1 MAHSQRRTISLDKGP
16 SLGKGSYGEVFFG
29 FWSGLPCAFKQTF
42 GSRENI
48 QREIAFLQNLR
59 YKNIIQ
65 FYAALNHTTPDN
77 RKVLLI
83 VMEYAENGTLTKAIR
98 DQSLRLED
106 KKRVSQQ
113 ILSGLAYMHSRH
125 IYHRDIKS
133 DNVLLTDNSQVAKLS
148 DFGLSMLKH
157 RSLSQTPANT
167 DEHVGTRRWMAPEL
181 FVMNPEY
188 TTKSDVYSLGWVLWQ
203 MAADRTRPFQDVE
216 DDFLVIPMVTNGDR
230 EPIPDDTPI
239 EMRAAIEGFWKHDP
253 SERPEA
259 KAFLDEVTFPEV
271 SNADAISP
279 IDFGSSFDGTS
290 FGRLHE
296 SQLVDNLRTVM
307 SRSQPST
314 IQSCA
319 HSQAVAP
326 LATSPASLSTH
337 SSEMVS
343 NVDVAKDV
351 PASSTPTAGID
362 NSVQSTAISAP
373 LPCPQRHGQGTALAT
388 TSPCETSPAT
398 EKAEL
403 KVVVRDLQQLVLKDN
418 MDAQFAYGM
427 MFLKSKGSIQSDFEA
442 LFWFK
447 KAAELGHPEA
457 QFYIGDMF
465 EHDTQL
471 RKDLA
476 RAVHWYGKAARQGH
490 RKAERRLL
498 ALIPQKLPC
507 EQDHS
512 FPPDDPDA
520 SNDRAPR
527 FSGRRLLSNSAG
539 NTGGKASSNP
549 PSESDSNDSSSD
561 SDESQ
566 ASDSDEPNSGAG
578 AIRPSLVLGDLI
590 GTSAI
595 GFAYRIRYINMSCIA
610 RDIVVSKSQFYR
622 TTIQE
627 EIGLL
632 QRLRHPHLISFYEA
646 QEQQERVYFIVE
658 FADKGSLADVI
669 QSETLLS
676 WSTKFR
682 LADEMTRGLEYLHY
696 KDVLHGH
703 LRSTNVL
710 LTKHMEVKLADYGL
724 QALRSASADATETS
738 STPSSP
744 ALAHSNL
751 RWMAPELLDNM
762 SRHSTKSDIYALG
775 MVMWEMAA
783 SCTEP
788 FKDLTDNV
796 TIMTHIKDGGR
807 ERLPGGTPNRYRAW
821 VERCWEEDAGDRPEA
836 GEILFSEDD
845 LKIEDPQPDVNVERL
860 PEGRRVKTERTFED
874 AGGNVSSKDDSGV
887 DNSQEDVSLDISPDV
902 IAGNMPISDV
912 LELKSATVAPELS
925 DTAMRAEAND
935 VEAQFA
941 LAEIYD
947 KGSITGVEQDDK
959 KAVHWYSRAA
969 ENGHIHG
976 QYHLA
981 LHYLVGRGV
990 PESHNEAL
998 RWFQRAADQD
1008 DAASQ
1013 YQIGA
1018 MYQAGLGV
1026 EKNAA
1031 TAVAWYRKAAERG
1044 YAESQLHLG
1053 RMYLSGQDV
1062 EQSDVEAVKWLTK
1075 AANQGNPSG
1084 QFSLGLMYENG
1095 RGVEP
1100 SDVEAFEWFTKAAI
1114 QGNSGGQS
1122 SLGLMYENGRGVE
1135 QSDVEAVKWF
1145 TKAANQGNSDG
1156 QFSLGLMYLNGRGV
1170 EQSDVEAVNW
1180 LTKAASQGDPD
1191 GQFNL
1196 GVMYLTERGAQQ
1208 SDVEAAKWFTKAA
1221 NQGNPDGQFSL
1232 GLMYL
1237 NGRGVKQNAVEAV
1250 KWFTKAASQ
1259 GNPSGQNSLGLMYLN
1274 GRGVKQSDVE
1284 AVKWFTMAASQGD
1297 SDGQLNL
1304 GRMYGSGRGVEQS
1317 DFKAFEW
1324 FTKAAIQGNSD
1335 VQSSLGEGVEQSDV
1349 EAAKWLTKAA
1359 SQGSLRESLISRLM
1373 YLKGRGV
1380 EQSGSQKILFARNT
1394 QQSDVEASK

>member
-1 MAHSQRRTISLDKGP
+1 
-16 SLGKGSYGEVFFG
+16 
-29 FWSGLPCAFKQTF
+29 
-42 GSRENI
+42 
-48 QREIAFLQNLR
+48 
-59 YKNIIQ
+59 
-65 FYAALNHTTPDN
+65 
-77 RKVLLI
+77 
-83 VMEYAENGTLTKAIR
+83 
-98 DQSLRLED
+98 
-106 KKRVSQQ
+106 
-113 ILSGLAYMHSRH
+113 
-125 IYHRDIKS
+125 
-133 DNVLLTDNSQVAKLS
+133 
-148 DFGLSMLKH
+148 
-157 RSLSQTPANT
+157 
-167 DEHVGTRRWMAPEL
+167 
-181 FVMNPEY
+181 
-188 TTKSDVYSLGWVLWQ
+188 
-203 MAADRTRPFQDVE
+203 
-216 DDFLVIPMVTNGDR
+216 
-230 EPIPDDTPI
+230 
-239 EMRAAIEGFWKHDP
+239 
-253 SERPEA
+253 
-259 KAFLDEVTFPEV
+259 
-271 SNADAISP
+271 
-279 IDFGSSFDGTS
+279 
-290 FGRLHE
+290 
-296 SQLVDNLRTVM
+296 
-307 SRSQPST
+307 
-314 IQSCA
+314 
-319 HSQAVAP
+319 
-326 LATSPASLSTH
+326 
-337 SSEMVS
+337 
-343 NVDVAKDV
+343 
-351 PASSTPTAGID
+351 
-362 NSVQSTAISAP
+362 
-373 LPCPQRHGQGTALAT
+373 
-388 TSPCETSPAT
+388 
-398 EKAEL
+398 
-403 KVVVRDLQQLVLKDN
+403 
-418 MDAQFAYGM
+418 M

-457 QFYIGDMF
+457 QFYIGDMY

-507 EQDHS
+507 EQDDS

-527 FSGRRLLSNSAG
+527 FSGRRLLGDSAG
-539 NTGGKASSNP
+539 KTGGKASSNP

-566 ASDSDEPNSGAG
+566 ARDSDEPNSGAG
-578 AIRPSLVLGDLI
+578 AIRVPHRRPSLVLGDLI

-610 RDIVVSKSQFYR
+610 REIVISKSQFYR

-676 WSTKFR
+676 WPTKFR
-682 LADEMTRGLEYLHY
+682 LADEMARGLEYLHY

-751 RWMAPELLDNM
+751 RWMAPELLDNT

-845 LKIEDPQPDVNVERL
+845 LKIEDSRPDVNVERL
-860 PEGRRVKTERTFED
+860 PEGRSAKTGRTFED

-902 IAGNMPISDV
+902 IAVKMPISDA

-947 KGSITGVEQDDK
+947 KGSITGVEQVDK

-1075 AANQGNPSG
+1075 AASQGNPSG

-1095 RGVEP
+1095 RGVKQ

-1145 TKAANQGNSDG
+1145 TKAANQGSSDG
-1156 QFSLGLMYLNGRGV
+1156 QFSLGLMCLNGRGV
-1170 EQSDVEAVNW
+1170 KQSDVEAVKW
-1180 LTKAASQGDPD
+1180 FTKAASQGDPD

-1196 GVMYLTERGAQQ
+1196 GVMYLTGRGAVQ
-1208 SDVEAAKWFTKAA
+1208 SDVKAAKWFTKAA
-1221 NQGNPDGQFSL
+1221 DQGNSDGQFSL
-1232 GLMYL
+1232 GLMYES
-1237 NGRGVKQNAVEAV
+1237 GRGVEQSDVDAV
-1250 KWFTKAASQ
+1250 KWITMAARQ
-1259 GNPSGQNSLGLMYLN
+1259 GNPSGQNSLGLMYKN
-1274 GRGVKQSDVE
+1274 GRGVELSDIE
-1284 AVKWFTMAASQGD
+1284 AFKWFSKAASQGD
-1297 SDGQLNL
+1297 PDGQLNL
-1304 GRMYGSGRGVEQS
+1304 GLMYERGRGVEQS
-1317 DFKAFEW
+1317 DAEAFEW
-1324 FTKAAIQGNSD
+1324 FTKAAIQGNLD
-1335 VQSSLGEGVEQSDV
+1335 AQSSLG
-1349 EAAKWLTKAA
+1349 
-1359 SQGSLRESLISRLM
+1359 LM
-1373 YLKGRGV
+1373 YKSGRGV
-1380 EQSGSQKILFARNT
+1380 EQSNVEAIKWFTKAAAQGSSLATLSLRVLYQKERGVEQSGNQKILFARNT
-1394 QQSDVEASK
+1394 KQRHVEASK